1 MLDLECFD
9 KDPRTECLA
18 HAAAGKCGW
27 QGAWGDW
34 MRDNCAFTCKTCQP
48 TNQTTSLPAAA
59 NKTTSLATPQKEGG
73 GTVSLTNKKSQ
84 NETGSKVILAKTC
97 KDKSVACPLFS
108 VSHHHQHHHYHHH
121 HNHYYNYNHRTIS
134 SSMNYPTASPLEF
147 FGPYHRHGWFSNVY
161 HRHQH

>member
-1 MLDLECFD
+1 MTPIYLTNHALKNHSIIQQLYKSISQIIFLLLIKGYYEDSLLDLECFD

-48 TNQTTSLPAAA
+48 TNQTTSSPAAA

-73 GTVSLTNKKSQ
+73 GTVSLTIKKSQ
-84 NETGSKVILAKTC
+84 NETGSKIILAKTC

-108 VSHHHQHHHYHHH
+108 VSNLHYQ
-121 HNHYYNYNHRTIS
+121 S
-134 SSMNYPTASPLEF
+134 EVSQGA
-147 FGPYHRHGWFSNVY
+147 
-161 HRHQH
+161 